1 MKSLKKILI
10 VTGCLTLISTSL
22 VFASTNNDVNVTK
35 SNEEQ
40 TTNSFTITG
49 YEFIYENAPQ
59 PIKSD
64 YEKKCKELNINPS
77 KDDTIFINE
86 KFIDSYN
93 INIDDYNIE
102 PKAFIIRYKKD
113 LNRFDVTG
121 PISYSVNIN
130 TTVVG
135 YGHVEKGNPVHLVQ
149 LLCQQIN
156 GSDIDPDSKFG
167 PATYNQVKILQ
178 GRLGVT
184 KDGVVGKAT
193 WQAAGERY

>member
-22 VFASTNNDVNVTK
+22 VFASTNNDVNVSK

-49 YEFIYENAPQ
+49 YEFTYENAPQ

-135 YGHVEKGNPVHLVQ
+135 YGHVEKGNP
-149 LLCQQIN
+149 
-156 GSDIDPDSKFG
+156 
-167 PATYNQVKILQ
+167 ATYNQVKILQ